1 MASVTTTKY
10 VAHVPATNAERVA
23 SVLHWTYAI
32 LPLAAGAD
40 KFTHIL
46 TNWNKYLAP
55 AVANMIDP
63 NVFMSIV
70 GVIEMI
76 AGVLV
81 IAKPRIGSLVVG
93 FWLVAIALNLLLT
106 GQYYDVAVR
115 DLVIAVGAFS
125 LHYLLRPDQTH

>member
-46 TNWNKYLAP
+46 TNWDKYLAP
-55 AVANMIDP
+55 AIANMIAP

-76 AGVLV
+76 AGILV
-81 IAKPRIGSLVVG
+81 IAKPRIGSLIVG
-93 FWLVAIALNLLLT
+93 LWLIGIALNLLLT

-115 DLVIAVGAFS
+115 DIVIAIGAFS
-125 LHYLLRPDQTH
+125 LHYLLRPEQAH

>member
-10 VAHVPATNAERVA
+10 VAHVPATNVERVA

-46 TNWNKYLAP
+46 TNWDKYLAP
-55 AVANMIDP
+55 VVANVIAP
-63 NVFMSIV
+63 HVFMSIV

-76 AGVLV
+76 AGILV
-81 IAKPRIGSLVVG
+81 IAKPRIGSLIVG
-93 FWLVAIALNLLLT
+93 FWLVGIALNLLMT

-125 LHYLLRPDQTH
+125 LHYLLRPEQTH